1 MPIIIARTRAHFGSA
16 ADNTERAAIVGRLMD
31 EARWVRTSHPPVR
44 PPTRPPCSARATS
57 HERFHPPIKI
67 ARMNT
72 DPRACTQVRGVMSSE
87 VANKA
92 KLSQLDTEQSSD
104 SFDEEFAPSDDD
116 DRRGAKS

>member
-1 MPIIIARTRAHFGSA
+1 MGQNP
-16 ADNTERAAIVGRLMD
+16 
-31 EARWVRTSHPPVR
+31 
-44 PPTRPPCSARATS
+44 PPTAHRPPCSAHATS